1 MDYVKSSLNISANLF
16 MKIILVNPNLYIFL
30 ILIMVRILE
39 NNCFLVRTKL
49 AYLRDADIMVF
60 DISSFLTK
68 SIVFEKTF
76 HIVLTAKKVD
86 YIYKEPFN
94 LHKIVG

>member
-1 MDYVKSSLNISANLF
+1 
-16 MKIILVNPNLYIFL
+16 MKMILVNPNLVRTFFGNIYIFL

-68 SIVFEKTF
+68 SIVFKKTF